1 MTLPL
6 AGHPVGVVDARI
18 AKSSE
23 ELIHSAYRFLLAD
36 LMPFGNRA
44 LIRFEHG
51 GENESTEHYRSVT
64 YWYGL
69 PSPSLVLT
77 DTLVIGD
84 AQSEASH
91 DYVSPDAST
100 PYEIE
105 SRYEWGPDHVSHALG
120 GPLAQPADAI
130 EYAFDAPAG
139 SYELWIELAT
149 SDGTFDAGIWPQ
161 LDADIGT
168 DTLDHRY
175 MGTMGYLNGGAAPRR
190 FRFQTAALPAAR
202 VALADGRHQLRIQP
216 RFGCACVGRVLL
228 TPGRVKRPPFD
239 LKLEAGEILLGPT
252 EAQIH
257 GAFERVADQDAAER
271 TTVVLTRS
279 PPELEVYPART
290 RLARRTEGS
299 SELTLEVE
307 PDNHGVMLRRTL
319 DYAYAHQRALVSV
332 DGGEGWADAGVWY
345 LAGSNT
351 VYHSFPIA
359 AGELGAVTPTV
370 ITSNR
375 RFRDD
380 EFLLPVALTRGKKH
394 IRVRLTFAPRN
405 PPLLVGAEPAATAWT
420 EIEYRAYCYV
430 MPQVG

>member
-1 MTLPL
+1 MR
-6 AGHPVGVVDARI
+6 V
-18 AKSSE
+18 
-23 ELIHSAYRFLLAD
+23 
-36 LMPFGNRA
+36 GNRA

-120 GPLAQPADAI
+120 GPLAQPVDAI

-149 SDGTFDAGIWPQ
+149 SDGTFDAGVWPQ
-161 LDADIGT
+161 LDTDIGT
-168 DTLDHRY
+168 DSLDLRY
-175 MGTMGYLNGGAAPRR
+175 MGSMGYLNAGAAPRR
-190 FRFQTAALPAAR
+190 FRFQTGALPAAR
-202 VALADGRHQLRIQP
+202 VQLEGASHRMRLQP
-216 RFGCACVGRVLL
+216 RFGRACVGRVLL
-228 TPGRVKRPPFD
+228 TPGRARRPAFD
-239 LKLEAGEILLGPT
+239 LTLEDREILLSPT
-252 EAQIH
+252 GAHIR
-257 GAFERVADQDAAER
+257 GAFERVADPDAADS
-271 TTVVLTRS
+271 VAIVLTRP

-290 RLARRTEGS
+290 RLARRTGGT
-299 SELTLEVE
+299 SELTPELE
-307 PDNHGVMLRRTL
+307 PDNHGVMLRRIL

-332 DGGEGWADAGVWY
+332 KTAEGWSDAGVWY

-359 AGELGAVTPTV
+359 AGELGPVTPQV

-380 EFLLPVALTRGKKH
+380 EFLLPVALTRGKKR
-394 IRVRLTFAPRN
+394 IRVRLTFALRN
-405 PPLLVGAEPAATAWT
+405 PPLLVGVDAAPTAWT
-420 EIEYRAYCYV
+420 EIEYRSYCYV
-430 MPQVG
+430 MPRVGGMVFNN